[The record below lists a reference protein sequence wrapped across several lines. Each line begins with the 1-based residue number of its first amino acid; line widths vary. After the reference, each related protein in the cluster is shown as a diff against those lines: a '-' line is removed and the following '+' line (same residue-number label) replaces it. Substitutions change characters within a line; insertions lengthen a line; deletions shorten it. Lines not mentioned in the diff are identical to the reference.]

1 MKAFLNEELNAITS
15 RLAEAMLDRGA
26 KISEKK
32 TMNTPIKLICLTTL
46 LVSALVIPQ
55 KLANSSIAE
64 HLFNKSQQQLLL
76 AKSKTDSKSCSSS
89 PSPGCSRRDWQA
101 IAETRLFES

>member
-1 MKAFLNEELNAITS
+1 
-15 RLAEAMLDRGA
+15 
-26 KISEKK
+26 
-32 TMNTPIKLICLTTL
+32 MNTRIKLICLSTL

-55 KLANSSIAE
+55 KLANFSIAE
-64 HLFNKSQQQLLL
+64 HQFNKSQQLLL
-76 AKSKTDSKSCSSS
+76 AAKNTKNDSQNCRTS